1 MKKDELI
8 KRLLDAV
15 DDIEAIDQDD
25 FDNGEI
31 EDILVE
37 ARLPIARS
45 NQPK

>member
-15 DDIEAIDQDD
+15 DDVEVAEQDD

-31 EDILVE
+31 EDILIE

-45 NQPK
+45 KRQ